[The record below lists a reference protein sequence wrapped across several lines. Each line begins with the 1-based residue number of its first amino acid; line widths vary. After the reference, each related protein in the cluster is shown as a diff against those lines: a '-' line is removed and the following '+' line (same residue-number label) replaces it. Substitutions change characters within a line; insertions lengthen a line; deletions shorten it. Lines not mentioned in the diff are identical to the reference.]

1 MSLLIPSTLRATT
14 PANINRFNTTKLDEV
29 RIGSIGCS
37 DPMGVIAHPE
47 GPILSYR
54 GCIVST
60 QDVTDTH
67 VATARLIVKNWENLV
82 EATVFLEVLGRQINY
97 YVVDHKT
104 KRILWIAGQDP
115 ESFNGATRARHEQ
128 EYWIHMENFPGPR
141 FSTPE
146 DLRLLKRA
154 LVSNP
159 IDVLTSEGS
168 ASPLDS
174 LEMFSNTGDAHQ
186 TYAVAWLWN
195 LILQSSVVSARSVN
209 NTTSSDVCTYPV
221 MYRVGGI
228 VCYYQCGKYP
238 AMDTEHR
245 PALCST
251 HLCNKMYDPSNIGD
265 VYHHAYQAAMNGNQ
279 SPADTALETLKKQGF
294 KDISH
299 YLDFPHPNSS
309 PTTAGGSGEIYLVR
323 VVNTPFRATI
333 KTLAIKIPRW
343 KNRMTENQKATLVMH
358 DMHESLIWS
367 MCKHPNIHEFLGGVE
382 YRGRFGM
389 ASQWMTYGDLFHV
402 LRRAP
407 PQYDFRSMCL
417 QICVGVAYLHDLGIA
432 HGDLKSQNILLS
444 PDLTPQITDFGSAR
458 LKGGL
463 LDSLILGRTQ
473 SISFRWAPR
482 EMLPDDA
489 IPTTQADIHSLG
501 MLLDSI

>member
-209 NTTSSDVCTYPV
+209 NTTSSDVCTYP
-221 MYRVGGI
+221 
-228 VCYYQCGKYP
+228 CGKYP

-245 PALCST
+245 PALC
-251 HLCNKMYDPSNIGD
+251 
-265 VYHHAYQAAMNGNQ
+265 